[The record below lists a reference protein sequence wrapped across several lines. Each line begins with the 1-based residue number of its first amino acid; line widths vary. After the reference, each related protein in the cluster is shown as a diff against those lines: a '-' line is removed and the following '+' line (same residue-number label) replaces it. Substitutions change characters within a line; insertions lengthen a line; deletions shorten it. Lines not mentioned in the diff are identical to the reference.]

1 MLIKEKLKNPH
12 VDNEFLNSI
21 AESTS
26 QKFSTNFIQK
36 LFQKVK
42 QIDYIMLF
50 ESFVEYTADK
60 KLKTKHIDF
69 DMDTFKISDLLK
81 LTKLNDY
88 LEIIRSKNLIDCL
101 ICLNKLAVKN
111 KFEGKM
117 KNSIELLEELINL
130 NQNDSK
136 LVCYIES
143 QLQKD
148 LNLIKGESFK

>member
-50 ESFVEYTADK
+50 ESFVEYTAD
-60 KLKTKHIDF
+60 ID
-69 DMDTFKISDLLK
+69 KPSISI
-81 LTKLNDY
+81 LTAILP
-88 LEIIRSKNLIDCL
+88 R
-101 ICLNKLAVKN
+101 
-111 KFEGKM
+111 
-117 KNSIELLEELINL
+117 
-130 NQNDSK
+130 
-136 LVCYIES
+136 LVIYS
-143 QLQKD
+143 
-148 LNLIKGESFK
+148 N